1 MKLISLL
8 VLLLLPIGFAQACF
22 TELSQGF
29 SDEQLAGHITNIE
42 AAYLVKRAVDLL
54 EPNLPPLNP
63 IPANFDLTADSE
75 NYEIIRFLLTHN
87 LLSDQS
93 DLEKDDFKSKLINRL
108 RSWYSLESVEL
119 AEELPTI
126 EFISV
131 LSNTINLLELNPVAL
146 VASAE
151 DKNTIGF
158 WSIIRN
164 DSVYP
169 RMIVFNPPDSNELSL
184 NNGVKGVIGSL
195 SNCAYSVQK
204 YIFSNAD
211 TAKQLFL
218 SNYKSR
224 MIIVDSTPNILDG
237 FMQVPQG
244 EEIDYFAF
252 LSPTLEKVTSYS
264 AVFTEQKVNPLKI
277 MRLLPKVRTNMNP
290 KQILSFLQGN

>member
-1 MKLISLL
+1 ML
-8 VLLLLPIGFAQACF
+8 LLLLPITFAQACF
-22 TELSQGF
+22 SELSQGF
-29 SDEQLAGHITNIE
+29 SDEQLAGQISKLD
-42 AAYLVKRAVDLL
+42 AAFLVKRAVDLL
-54 EPNLPPLNP
+54 EPNLPPLSP
-63 IPANFDLTADSE
+63 IPADFNLSPDSE
-75 NYEIIRFLLTHN
+75 NYELIRFLVERN
-87 LLSDQS
+87 LLNGQD
-93 DLEKDDFKSKLINRL
+93 DLEKENFINKIINSL
-108 RSWYSLESVEL
+108 RSWYGLESIEL
-119 AEELPTI
+119 AEEIPTI

-131 LSNTINLLELNPVAL
+131 LSNTLNGLELNPVAL
-146 VASAE
+146 VASGE
-151 DKNTIGF
+151 NKNQIGF

-169 RMIVFNPPDSNELSL
+169 RMIVFSPPNSSELNL
-184 NNGVKGVIGSL
+184 NNGVKAVISSL
-195 SNCAYSVQK
+195 SNCAYTVKQ

-244 EEIDYFAF
+244 QEIDYFAF
-252 LSPTLEKVTSYS
+252 LSPSLEAVTSYS

-290 KQILSFLQGN
+290 KQVLDFLKGK